1 MQYLK
6 YLHALKKT
14 CDIATVLASFARE
27 PLRLPLPLIS
37 PNIKKHPDMI
47 NLDFDNTALVR
58 QKQALEA
65 MLVSNPDTAKAVRK
79 LITQEIGKARAAIS
93 QSARGS
99 MHSDPRDAYKA
110 VRRSVYKS
118 ILGGQVNILNP
129 NGGASSSGSS
139 YRPQRKL
146 DTNPHQRGGNRRKRS
161 ARTDQVDGYVGKD
174 RGFILRFVNSGTV
187 SRQTRYGNRGSIAA
201 RNFMASSGQRELE
214 AAAERLGA
222 LIDQELVRL
231 MNDKH

>member
-1 MQYLK
+1 
-6 YLHALKKT
+6 
-14 CDIATVLASFARE
+14 
-27 PLRLPLPLIS
+27 
-37 PNIKKHPDMI
+37 MI
-47 NLDFDNTALVR
+47 NLEFDNTTIIR

-65 MLVSNPDTAKAVRK
+65 MLVSNPDTAKAVRS
-79 LITQEIGKARAAIS
+79 LITQEIAKARAAIS

-99 MHSDPRDAYKA
+99 LRTEPRDASKA

-129 NGGASSSGSS
+129 KGGASSSGSS
-139 YRPQRKL
+139 YQPQRKL
-146 DTNPHQRGGNRRKRS
+146 DANPHQRGGNRRKRS

-187 SRQTRYGNRGSIAA
+187 ARQTRYGNRGSIAA

-222 LIDQELVRL
+222 LIDKELVRL
-231 MNDKH
+231 MSDKH

>member
-1 MQYLK
+1 
-6 YLHALKKT
+6 
-14 CDIATVLASFARE
+14 
-27 PLRLPLPLIS
+27 
-37 PNIKKHPDMI
+37 MI
-47 NLDFDNTALVR
+47 NLEFDNAVVMR
-58 QKQALEA
+58 QKAALES
-65 MLVSNPDTAKAVRK
+65 MLVSNPDTAANIRK
-79 LITQEIGKARAAIS
+79 LITQEIAKARAAIS

-99 MHSDPRDAYKA
+99 LRSDPRDAYKA

-129 NGGASSSGSS
+129 KGGASSSGSS
-139 YRPQRKL
+139 YQPQRKL
-146 DTNPHQRGGNRRKRS
+146 DNNPHQRGGNRRKRS

-187 SRQTRYGNRGSIAA
+187 ARQTRYGNRGSIAA

-222 LIDQELVRL
+222 LIDKELVRL
-231 MNDKH
+231 MSDKH

>member
-1 MQYLK
+1 
-6 YLHALKKT
+6 
-14 CDIATVLASFARE
+14 
-27 PLRLPLPLIS
+27 
-37 PNIKKHPDMI
+37 MI
-47 NLDFDNTALVR
+47 NLEFDNTTIIR

-65 MLVSNPDTAKAVRK
+65 MLVSNPDTAKAVRS
-79 LITQEIGKARAAIS
+79 LISQEIAKARAAIS

-99 MHSDPRDAYKA
+99 LRNDPRDAYKA

-129 NGGASSSGSS
+129 KGGASSSGSS
-139 YRPQRKL
+139 YQPQRKL

-187 SRQTRYGNRGSIAA
+187 ARQTRYGNRGSIAA
-201 RNFMASSGQRELE
+201 RNWLATSGQRELE

-222 LIDQELVRL
+222 LIDKELVRL
-231 MNDKH
+231 MSDKH